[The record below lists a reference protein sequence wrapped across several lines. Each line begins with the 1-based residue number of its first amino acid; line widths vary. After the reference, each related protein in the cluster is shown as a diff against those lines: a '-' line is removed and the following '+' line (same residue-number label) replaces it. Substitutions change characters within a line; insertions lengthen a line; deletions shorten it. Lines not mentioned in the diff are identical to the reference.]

1 MIKVFKKHQSV
12 VYAFSILLL
21 LSTWLASGYLYSDEK
36 KVDELLEVPERSLL
50 QKVRVRIPEIK
61 KVSQEIVLNGKME
74 PARAVSL
81 RTEVDGR
88 VVSIAV
94 KKGTKV
100 SRGELIVKLDKRD
113 RLSRLDEANA
123 FLKQRKLEFA
133 GSKKLQKNNLQSETQ
148 LARIAAQL
156 ESAKVLVKQIEL
168 EIDNTKLTAPF
179 TGVLDQLPVEV
190 GAYLQAGDEV
200 ARILEQNPIIFVGY
214 VSQKDRH
221 RLVLGDKGVVRL
233 VTGQVVEG
241 ELRYIASEANTSTRT
256 FRVELLVPNPDNSLI
271 SGITAELH
279 IPVRF
284 VAAFMLSPALLSLS
298 ETGQLGVKVVN
309 DQDLVE
315 FLPAQVI
322 KSTTDGLWITGIP
335 SGKRLIT
342 VGQGFVRVGEK
353 VIAVNEQELMN
364 TTKAK

>member
-36 KVDELLEVPERSLL
+36 KVDEQLEAPERSLL
-50 QKVRVRIPEIK
+50 QKVRVRNPVIK
-61 KVSQEIVLNGKME
+61 KISQEIVLNGKME
-74 PARAVSL
+74 PSRKVTL

-88 VVSIAV
+88 VISVV
-94 KKGTKV
+94 VQKGTKV
-100 SRGELIVKLDKRD
+100 RRGDLIVKLDKQD
-113 RLSRLDEANA
+113 RLARLDEANA
-123 FLKQRKLEFA
+123 ILKQRKLEYA
-133 GSKKLQKNNLQSETQ
+133 GSKKLQKKNLQSETQ
-148 LARIAAQL
+148 LARVAAQL

-168 EIDNTKLTAPF
+168 EIANTRLTAPF
-179 TGVLDQLPVEV
+179 TGILDQLPVEI
-190 GAYLQAGDEV
+190 GAYLQVGDEV
-200 ARILEQNPIIFVGY
+200 ARIFEQNPIIFVGF
-214 VSQKDRH
+214 VTQKDRH
-221 RLVLGDKGVVRL
+221 RLVLGDKGIVRL

-256 FRVELLVPNPDNSLI
+256 FRVELQVPNPDGSLI
-271 SGITAELH
+271 SGVTAELH

-298 ETGQLGVKVVN
+298 DTGQLGVKVVSE
-309 DQDLVE
+309 DDRVE
-315 FLPAQVI
+315 FLPVQVI
-322 KSTTDGLWITGIP
+322 KSTADGLWISGIP

-353 VIAVNEQELMN
+353 VIAVDEQKHMN
-364 TTKAK
+364 NLQVN